1 MKESEH
7 FRFSVR
13 GFSAKRMAY
22 LLSVISAFL
31 LPFHAVA
38 DYRGDEYLTF
48 VSLAFTVAALFL
60 GSRLPETD
68 SRRFYPFTLGLI
80 VSLVHFFSCKL

>member
-1 MKESEH
+1 M
-7 FRFSVR
+7 R

-22 LLSVISAFL
+22 LLSCLSTAL
-31 LPFHAVA
+31 LPFHAVS

-48 VSLAFTVAALFL
+48 VALAFTVAALFL
-60 GSRLPETD
+60 GYRLPKTD